1 MPMPKTFDMKSIDDL
16 PDILNENLQ
25 RKWEAFKDSSQN
37 GGIHLTP
44 DRHILDALQRVFAL
58 SNFVAENGIR
68 DPALIADLIDSG
80 DLQRRYAPKDY
91 DQKLKITLSDITD
104 EESLSRN
111 LRIFRLREMLR
122 IAFRDLCGWS
132 KLAETVTDLSNMAD
146 TCLDHTTA
154 TLYRWLTYQYGRP
167 TDEDGSRQELVI
179 LGLGKLGAQELNFS
193 SDIDLIFAYP
203 KPGHTQQGPQSISND
218 NFFTR
223 LGRRLIKV
231 ISQPTVDGFVFRT
244 DLRLRPYG
252 ENGPLVMHFDA
263 LENYYQEQ
271 GREWERYALIRARV
285 VAGDQK
291 AGNQL
296 LKQLNPFIYRR
307 YLDYGAFDSLR
318 EMKQMVSLEVK
329 RKGMQNNIKLGRGG
343 IREIEFFGHMFQ
355 LIRGGVT
362 PDLQERS
369 IQKVLRIL
377 VRENHIP
384 PEVGDELSAA
394 YVFLRDTEHC
404 LQEFSDQQT
413 HDLPSDSLDQA
424 RLAAAMGFR
433 ETRAFMEQLEKFRS
447 SVHRHFQMLLDT
459 KDSKTEIQ
467 NIDEQLLAIWQGLVS
482 EAQAET
488 VLKDIGF
495 KQPPEVLRLL
505 HYLSSALGADQIGS
519 KGQHRLDKLI
529 PLVLKSVGEA
539 NKPEPVLG
547 RIFDLLKSIGGR
559 ISYFALLLEN
569 PNALTHLIQLTEASP
584 WIASFLALHPLLLD
598 ELLDPRTLY
607 IPPDIDQV
615 KKDLRRR
622 MRSGPADDLE
632 LQIEQMCVF
641 KEVNVLRVA
650 AADVTGALP
659 LMRVS
664 DHLSG
669 IAETVLAEVVQL
681 AYAHLLAKHG
691 RPRCELNGKR
701 GDSGFAV
708 IAYGKLGGLEL
719 GYGSDLDLVFLH
731 SGGSV
736 KTRGGQQAI
745 DSAQFFNRLGQRV
758 IHILTAHTRAGK
770 LYDIDMR
777 LRPSGGAGVLV
788 SHANGFREYQK
799 NQAWT
804 WEHQALIKARP
815 ILGDPLLTDHFN
827 QTRKAVLARQREE
840 HELQQEVTRMRS
852 RMRQELLKPQSGM
865 FDLKQDTGG
874 MVDIEFLVQYLVLL
888 KSHEYPALLQWTDNV
903 RLIQTLITTGAI
915 DEYTA
920 HILKHAYLIYRA
932 AAHQASLQEKPAK
945 SPEQKFNHLRK
956 RVENIWD
963 TFLGNHWINS

>member
-1 MPMPKTFDMKSIDDL
+1 MNAL
-16 PDILNENLQ
+16 PDILKKELET
-25 RKWEAFKDSSQN
+25 KWEAFKDSSEKA
-37 GGIHLTP
+37 GIHLP
-44 DRHILDALQRVFAL
+44 QEPRILDALQRVFVL
-58 SNFVAENGIR
+58 SNFVANNCIR
-68 DPALIADLIDSG
+68 SPALISNLIDSG
-80 DLQRRYAPKDY
+80 DLQRRYAARDY
-91 DQKLKITLSDITD
+91 DQKLKAILSDIID
-104 EESLSRN
+104 EAALTHY
-111 LRIFRLREMLR
+111 LRTFRQREMLR

-132 KLAETVTDLSNMAD
+132 DLVETVTDLSNMAD
-146 TCLDHTTA
+146 TCLAQTVAILT
-154 TLYRWLTYQYGRP
+154 RWLSNRYGVP
-167 TDEDGSRQELVI
+167 IAEDGSRQGFVV
-179 LGLGKLGAQELNFS
+179 LGLGKLGAGELNFS
-193 SDIDLIFAYP
+193 SDIDLIFTYP
-203 KPGHTQQGPQSISND
+203 KTGRTTGNAKPVSNED
-218 NFFTR
+218 FFTR
-223 LGRRLIKV
+223 LGRQLIKV
-231 ISQPTVDGFVFRT
+231 LSHPTDDGIVFRT

-291 AGNQL
+291 AGYRL
-296 LKQLNPFIYRR
+296 LKQLNPFVYRR

-318 EMKQMVSLEVK
+318 EMKQMISLEVQ
-329 RKGMQNNIKLGRGG
+329 RKGMKNNIKLGWGG
-343 IREIEFFGHMFQ
+343 IREIEFFAHMFQ

-384 PEVGDELSAA
+384 PEVGDELTDA
-394 YVFLRDTEHC
+394 YVFLRDTEHR
-404 LQEFSDQQT
+404 LQEFADQQT
-413 HDLPSDSLDQA
+413 HDLPSEPADQA
-424 RLAAAMGFR
+424 RLAAAMGFNKTS
-433 ETRAFMEQLEKFRS
+433 EFFKQLEKYRS
-447 SVHRHFQMLLDT
+447 NVHRHFQMLLESKDT
-459 KDSKTEIQ
+459 QTEIQ
-467 NIDEQLLAIWQGLVS
+467 NIDKQLLGIWQALVS
-482 EAQAET
+482 DAQAET
-488 VLKDIGF
+488 VLREVGF
-495 KQPPEVLRLL
+495 GQPRKVLRLL
-505 HYLSSALGADQIGS
+505 NYLSGALGVDQIGS
-519 KGQHRLDKLI
+519 KGQQRLEKLI
-529 PLVLKSVGEA
+529 PLVLKTVGGA
-539 NKPEPVLG
+539 NRPERVLS
-547 RIFDLLKSIGGR
+547 RIVDLLKSIGGR

-569 PNALTHLIQLTEASP
+569 PDALTHLIQLTEASP
-584 WIASFLALHPLLLD
+584 WIASFLALHPVLLD

-607 IPPDIDQV
+607 IPPDVEQI
-615 KKDLRRR
+615 KEDLKRR
-622 MRSGPADDLE
+622 MRSGLADDLE
-632 LQIEQMCVF
+632 GQIEQMCVF
-641 KEVNVLRVA
+641 KEVNVLRVV

-664 DHLSG
+664 DHLSW
-669 IAETVLAEVVQL
+669 IAETVLAQVVTL
-681 AYAHLLAKHG
+681 AYEHLLAKHG
-691 RPRCELNGKR
+691 EPRCELFGNR

-731 SGGSV
+731 SGSRA

-758 IHILTAHTRAGK
+758 IHILTSHTRAGK

-788 SHANGFREYQK
+788 SHAEGFRDYQL

-815 ILGDPLLTDHFN
+815 ILGDPLLIDHFTE
-827 QTRKAVLARQREE
+827 TRNAVLARQRKRR
-840 HELQQEVTRMRS
+840 ELQQEVTRMRN
-852 RMRQELLKPQSGM
+852 RMRQELLKPEAGI

-888 KSHEYPALLQWTDNV
+888 KSHAYPALLQWTDNV

-945 SPEQKFNHLRK
+945 TPVEKFSHLRK
-956 RVENIWD
+956 RVEKIWNA
-963 TFLGNHWINS
+963 FLGDRLIKS

>member
-1 MPMPKTFDMKSIDDL
+1 ML
-16 PDILNENLQ
+16 
-25 RKWEAFKDSSQN
+25 
-37 GGIHLTP
+37 
-44 DRHILDALQRVFAL
+44 AL

-68 DPALIADLIDSG
+68 KPALISDLIDSG
-80 DLQRRYAPKDY
+80 DLQRRYAPKVY
-91 DQKLKITLSDITD
+91 HQKLKKILSDTTD
-104 EESLSRN
+104 EAALNRN
-111 LRIFRLREMLR
+111 LRTFRRREMLR

-132 KLAETVTDLSNMAD
+132 DLGETVTDLSNLAD
-146 TCLDHTTA
+146 TCLEQTVAILT
-154 TLYRWLTYQYGRP
+154 RWLSDRLGEP
-167 TDEDGSRQELVI
+167 IAEDGSRQDLVV
-179 LGLGKLGAQELNFS
+179 LGLGKLGAGELNFS
-193 SDIDLIFAYP
+193 SDIDLIFTYP
-203 KPGHTQQGPQSISND
+203 RVGRTTGGALSVSND
-218 NFFTR
+218 DFFTR
-223 LGRRLIKV
+223 LGRQLIKV
-231 ISQPTVDGFVFRT
+231 LSQPTDDGIVFRT

-263 LENYYQEQ
+263 MENYYQEQ

-285 VAGDQK
+285 VAGDQN

-318 EMKQMVSLEVK
+318 EMKQMISLEVQ
-329 RKGMQNNIKLGRGG
+329 RKAMKNNIKLGWGG

-362 PDLQERS
+362 PDLQEPS

-377 VRENHIP
+377 VRANHIP
-384 PEVGDELSAA
+384 PKVGDELSAA
-394 YVFLRDTEHC
+394 YVFLRDTEHR

-413 HDLPSDSLDQA
+413 HNLPSDPAGQA

-433 ETRAFMEQLEKFRS
+433 ETTKFMQQLQKHRND
-447 SVHRHFQMLLDT
+447 VHRHFQMLLESKDT
-459 KDSKTEIQ
+459 ETDIQ
-467 NIDEQLLAIWQGLVS
+467 SIDKQLLGIWQGLVGD
-482 EAQAET
+482 AQAEA
-488 VLKDIGF
+488 VLKAVGF
-495 KQPPEVLRLL
+495 GQPQEILRLL
-505 HYLSSALGADQIGS
+505 NYLSNTLGIDQIGS
-519 KGQHRLDKLI
+519 KGQRRLEKLI
-529 PLVLKSVGEA
+529 PQVLKTVGGA
-539 NKPEPVLG
+539 NHPEPVLG
-547 RIFDLLKSIGGR
+547 RIVDLIKSIGGR
-559 ISYFALLLEN
+559 ISYLALLLEN
-569 PNALTHLIQLTEASP
+569 PDALTHLVRLTEASP

-607 IPPDIDQV
+607 RPPDIKQIKV
-615 KKDLRRR
+615 GLRRR
-622 MRSGPADDLE
+622 VHGGITDDLE
-632 LQIEQMCVF
+632 QQIEQMCVF
-641 KEVNVLRVA
+641 KEINVLRVA

-664 DHLSG
+664 DHLSA
-669 IAETVLAEVVQL
+669 IAETVLAEVVQI
-681 AYAHLLAKHG
+681 AHEHLRARHG
-691 RPRCELNGKR
+691 APRCELNGKT

-708 IAYGKLGGLEL
+708 VAYGKLGGLEL

-731 SGGSV
+731 SGQSE
-736 KTRGGQQAI
+736 KTKGGRQPI

-758 IHILTAHTRAGK
+758 IHMLTTHTRAGK

-788 SHANGFREYQK
+788 SHAEGFRDYQQ

-815 ILGDPLLTDHFN
+815 ILGDPLLTSHFDA
-827 QTRKAVLARQREE
+827 TRRAVLACQREK
-840 HELQQEVTRMRS
+840 HKLQQEVVRMRS
-852 RMRQELLKPQSGM
+852 RMRQELLKPQSGI

-888 KSHEYPALLQWTDNV
+888 KSHEFPALLQWTDNV

-945 SPEQKFNHLRK
+945 APEEKFSHLRR
-956 RVENIWD
+956 RVEKIWNI
-963 TFLGNHWINS
+963 FLDVNGV